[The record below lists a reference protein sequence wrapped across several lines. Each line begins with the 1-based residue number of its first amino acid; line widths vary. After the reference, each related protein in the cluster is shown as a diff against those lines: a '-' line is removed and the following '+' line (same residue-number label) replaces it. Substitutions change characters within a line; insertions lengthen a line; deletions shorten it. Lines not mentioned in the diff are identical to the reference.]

1 MTQAIVVFFRIVA
14 HCTRA
19 GYFNGPFVK
28 SEKLSQ
34 VASSLSADKKM
45 SQEDFYDFTADLQ
58 LQRGRESLYFII
70 FSRKKKVEK
79 LWPPTPKIAE
89 GQIH

>member
-1 MTQAIVVFFRIVA
+1 MTQAIVVFFFRILA

-34 VASSLSADKKM
+34 VASSSSADKKM

-70 FSRKKKVEK
+70 FSCKKKVEK
-79 LWPPTPKIAE
+79 LYMMATDSE
-89 GQIH
+89 NC

>member
-1 MTQAIVVFFRIVA
+1 MTQAIVVFFRIFA
-14 HCTRA
+14 PCTRA

-34 VASSLSADKKM
+34 VASSADKKM

-70 FSRKKKVEK
+70 FSRKKK
-79 LWPPTPKIAE
+79 
-89 GQIH
+89 G